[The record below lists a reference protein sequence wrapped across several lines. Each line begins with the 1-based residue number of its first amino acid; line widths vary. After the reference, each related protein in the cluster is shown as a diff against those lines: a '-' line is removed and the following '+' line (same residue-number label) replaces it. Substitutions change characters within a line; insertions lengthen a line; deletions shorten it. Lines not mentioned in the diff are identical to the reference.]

1 MLFNFQTFDHFIIF
15 YCIYILYYINVPS
28 DITPML
34 YGVNSGILTSNV
46 YTVTFM
52 HESNLP
58 ASHDKPNQQ
67 GLCDTPGHQ
76 TDNM

>member
-1 MLFNFQTFDHFIIF
+1 
-15 YCIYILYYINVPS
+15 
-28 DITPML
+28 ML
-34 YGVNSGILTSNV
+34 YRVSCRYFGIQSLNWGIHAQHTG
-46 YTVTFM
+46 
-52 HESNLP
+52 ECNLP

>member
-1 MLFNFQTFDHFIIF
+1 MHQM
-15 YCIYILYYINVPS
+15 ILHPCYMELTA
-28 DITPML
+28 D
-34 YGVNSGILTSNV
+34 ILTFNV